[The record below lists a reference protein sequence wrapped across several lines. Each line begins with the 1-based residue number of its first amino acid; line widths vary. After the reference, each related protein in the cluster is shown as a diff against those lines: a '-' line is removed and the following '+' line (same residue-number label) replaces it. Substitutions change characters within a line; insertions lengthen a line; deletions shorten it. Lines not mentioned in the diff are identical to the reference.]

1 MTGSL
6 KQRSKGSWT
15 IVLFLG
21 RDPVTGKKRQKWHTI
36 NGNKK
41 QAQAELN
48 RFLHELQTGS
58 YTEPANL
65 TVKEYLGKW
74 LADYAKVNVGAK
86 TFERYSGIVRD
97 HLVPELGSIPLQ
109 KLQPLHVQACYSKEL
124 LQGGRKDG
132 RDGGLS
138 AQTVLHHH
146 RVLSEALKQ
155 AVRWQLVA
163 RNICDAV
170 EPPRPEFREMVALE
184 EARTAWLLDAAL
196 GTRLHI
202 PILFAITTGMRRGE
216 ILAVRWQDTNLQSG
230 WVTVRRSLQ
239 ETKAGLTIKEP
250 KSIRG
255 RRRGRKPFTL
265 PAIAIEMLE
274 CHRQEQEKRKAVLGP
289 EYEDNDLICCRD
301 DGSFWPPSAF
311 TSAYRDLLRRRKIPN
326 VRFHDLRHSH
336 ASQLLRA
343 GVSPKVISERL
354 GHSKVGFTLDIYG
367 HILPGMEEEAAQK
380 VDTGLRAALEKQR
393 RRID

>member
-1 MTGSL
+1 MCEVEQISRRAFHFLRVANISNISSL
-6 KQRSKGSWT
+6 KC
-15 IVLFLG
+15 
-21 RDPVTGKKRQKWHTI
+21 
-36 NGNKK
+36 
-41 QAQAELN
+41 
-48 RFLHELQTGS
+48 
-58 YTEPANL
+58 L
-65 TVKEYLGKW
+65 TSLETYSI
-74 LADYAKVNVGAK
+74 AK
-86 TFERYSGIVRD
+86 TFERYLGIVHD

-163 RNICDAV
+163 RNVCDAV
-170 EPPRPEFREMVALE
+170 EPPRPEFREKVALE
-184 EARTAWLLDAAL
+184 EAHTAWLLDAAL

-202 PILFAITTGMRRGE
+202 PILFAITTGLRRGE
-216 ILAVRWQDTNLQSG
+216 ILAFRWQDTNLQSG

-239 ETKAGLTIKEP
+239 ETKAGLTIKET

-274 CHRQEQEKRKAVLGP
+274 CHRQEQEKRKVVLGP

-311 TSAYRDLLRRRKIPN
+311 TSPYRDLLRRRKIPN

-354 GHSKVGFTLDIYG
+354 GPSKVGFTLDIYG

-380 VDTGLRAALEKQR
+380 VDTGLA
-393 RRID
+393 